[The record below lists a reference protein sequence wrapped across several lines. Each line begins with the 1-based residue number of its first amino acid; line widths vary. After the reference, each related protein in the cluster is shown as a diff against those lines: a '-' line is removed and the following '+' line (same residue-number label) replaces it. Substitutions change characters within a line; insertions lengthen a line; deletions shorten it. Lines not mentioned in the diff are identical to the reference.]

1 MKKIACETDT
11 PRNVRT
17 DSIDFY
23 YPLSLHLVI
32 CGWCVNGFD
41 ALGVSNWR
49 TESNL
54 FDTKVP
60 IWNIWHSVAPPA
72 CLNIFSVTISCIRF
86 SRVEVTTANRRH
98 ALSYFSYLLFTLN
111 CSLFEH
117 IDLTYTH
124 IRYEKPTNEWCESD
138 VREWMNK
145 FAKWKVV
152 SGRPNDNVV
161 RILFRCD
168 LNFCSMHGSMDTGKM
183 WCGMSWPRR
192 RERIELTIR
201 VVLWRRK
208 RVPWCIEAHALAD
221 VHSHTH
227 THKPFK
233 NKRI

>member
-23 YPLSLHLVI
+23 YPLD
-32 CGWCVNGFD
+32 WANGFD
-41 ALGVSNWR
+41 AFGVSNWR

-54 FDTKVP
+54 CVTKVP
-60 IWNIWHSVAPPA
+60 IWNISHSVAPPA
-72 CLNIFSVTISCIRF
+72 CLNIFSVPISCIRF
-86 SRVEVTTANRRH
+86 SRAEVTTANRRH

-117 IDLTYTH
+117 IDSTYTH

-138 VREWMNK
+138 VSEWMNK

-152 SGRPNDNVV
+152 SGRPNDNVL

-168 LNFCSMHGSMDTGKM
+168 LNFCSMHGSMNTGKM

-192 RERIELTIR
+192 RERESS
-201 VVLWRRK
+201 WRLGWFYGGGKECRGVSK
-208 RVPWCIEAHALAD
+208 RTLLPTFT
-221 VHSHTH
+221 HTH